1 VGKKIMP
8 STFKKFIESLAH
20 GKAPGPSTTFS
31 MFHIF
36 LALELMAEKP
46 IGRNKLADKLN
57 VGDGAIRTI
66 ISRLKD
72 AGLILPSKEGCHLTE
87 KGLKVWKQ
95 FKEFFPERAE
105 IGKTELTTAEYN
117 YGFLVKNSGHKVKSG
132 IEQRDAAI
140 MGGARRAIENLDG
153 PADTGRTSGSVGDL
167 RHGDADA
174 SRTAGPVWRQAV
186 PHRGGSR
193 GDRKGGAQPER
204 RSRSTE
210 RSGARSPARRRR
222 RVTRPLWKRRGL
234 QLLLDRSR
242 DRSLRARRPA
252 TNVDYR
258 GPPERP
264 ASAADSRSVQ
274 ESRRS
279 QSSL

>member
-1 VGKKIMP
+1 VGKIMP

-140 MGGARRAIENLDG
+140 MGGARRAIAIVSKGGRLIIESISDDLEKEYLKAANQILKDFKPEDNDVIIIAG
-153 PADTGRTSGSVGDL
+153 ADTPLKAKRG
-167 RHGDADA
+167 AFAA
-174 SRTAGPVWRQAV
+174 SWI
-186 PHRGGSR
+186 
-193 GDRKGGAQPER
+193 
-204 RSRSTE
+204 
-210 RSGARSPARRRR
+210 
-222 RVTRPLWKRRGL
+222 LI
-234 QLLLDRSR
+234 
-242 DRSLRARRPA
+242 
-252 TNVDYR
+252 
-258 GPPERP
+258 
-264 ASAADSRSVQ
+264 DSDKKK
-274 ESRRS
+274 
-279 QSSL
+279 